1 MPQVAAIFGPT
12 ASGKSAV
19 ALSLA
24 EQVGG
29 EIVSC
34 DAMQAYRG
42 LPILTNQPPPGD
54 LRRVPHH
61 LVGVWPLEHAG
72 SVAEFGQLA
81 QAAID
86 DVLARGNA
94 AVVAGGSGLY
104 LRAALAEMLPP
115 PQPADGTRARLA
127 SLYDAEG
134 ADAAH
139 ALLAERDP
147 QAAAAVHPN
156 DRRRVV
162 RALEL
167 AEAGFS
173 LAPADDR
180 LWGEERRLPT
190 VLVGL
195 EVDPGAV
202 AARIGRRTQAMFDA
216 GVEDEVRTA
225 LEQHDFSHTAQR
237 IHGLQDVTALLA
249 GEIDRDEA
257 IRRLDTRTR
266 QYAKRQRTWMRKL
279 PGLRRVDAGRD
290 AEAVARDVAALL

>member
-19 ALSLA
+19 ALALA
-24 EQVGG
+24 DQVGG

-42 LPILTNQPPPGD
+42 LPILTNQPPAED

-61 LVGVWPLEHAG
+61 LVGVWALDHAG
-72 SVAEFGQLA
+72 SVAEFAELA

-86 DVLARGNA
+86 DVVTRGKI

-104 LRAALAEMLPP
+104 MRASLADMPPP
-115 PQPADGTRARLA
+115 PQPAGGVRARLA

-134 ADAAH
+134 PEAAH

-167 AEAGFS
+167 AEAGFT
-173 LAPADDR
+173 LAPAEDR
-180 LWGEERRLPT
+180 LWSGERRLPT

-195 EVDPGAV
+195 DVEPGEV
-202 AARIGRRTQAMFDA
+202 AARIARRTRAMFDA
-216 GVEDEVRTA
+216 GVEQEVRAA
-225 LEQHDFSHTAQR
+225 LGEHDLSHTAQR
-237 IHGLQDVTALLA
+237 IHGLQDVAALLA
-249 GEIDRDEA
+249 GEIDRAEA

-279 PGLRRVDAGRD
+279 PGLQRVDAGRN